1 MFICNIKLSKL
12 FKIFFICIAVLMVIF
27 FLIGVYKIFSNANSY
42 FKVSDNIKEND
53 VVNLT
58 TSNYTDVL
66 KAVHENIDSYVGI
79 TINFTGY
86 VYRVVDFEET
96 QFVLA
101 RNMIVSSDYQAVI
114 VGFLCSY
121 ENAKD
126 FADDTWVNIT
136 GTITKGDYHGDMPII
151 EVKEI
156 NQVEQPT
163 DEYVYPP
170 DESYI
175 PTSGLL

>member
-1 MFICNIKLSKL
+1 MFIFNIKLSKL
-12 FKIFFICIAVLMVIF
+12 FKIFCIFIAILMVIF
-27 FLIGVYKIFSNANSY
+27 FAMGVYKIISNANSY
-42 FKVSDNIKEND
+42 FKVSDKIEEDD

-79 TINFTGY
+79 TINFSGY
-86 VYRVVDFEET
+86 VYRVIDFEES

-101 RNMIVSSDYQAVI
+101 RDMIVSSDYQAVI
-114 VGFLCSY
+114 VGFLCNH
-121 ENAKD
+121 ENATEFTD
-126 FADDTWVNIT
+126 GTWVNIT
-136 GTITKGDYHGDMPII
+136 GTITKGNYHGDMPII
-151 EVKEI
+151 EVKEMKQI
-156 NQVEQPT
+156 EQPT

-170 DESYI
+170 DDTYI